1 MSYDKQKKITMTP
14 LKRFY
19 NLLELDKKDV
29 YQIFFYA
36 IFAGLISLSL
46 PLGIQA
52 IINFI
57 QSGRVSASWI
67 VLIILVIF
75 GVALVGILSLMQLR
89 ITENLQQK
97 IFVRA
102 SFEFAARL
110 PKIKMEQLYNSYP
123 PELANRFFDT
133 MTIQKGTSKLLIDFS
148 AALLQIAFG
157 VILLSLYHPYFIIF
171 GVLLF
176 FLLYFIFRFSFKSGL
191 ETSLKESKF
200 KYKVAGWLQEL
211 ARNNYSFKNDLHY
224 NFGLQKNNNIVSE
237 YLNYREKHF
246 SVIKRQFTQLI
257 LFKILITGGL
267 LSIGGFLVLSQQM
280 NIGQFV
286 AAEIIILLVITSV
299 EKIII
304 GLETFYD
311 VLTSIEKIGQVTDM
325 ELEEDTA
332 FSSDTCY
339 ANISLEIENL
349 TFKFP
354 DSNKEILS
362 ALSLKIEQGEKIAIE
377 GPNSSGKT
385 TLIRILSG
393 LLQPTSGTFYIND
406 DTYRKINLKQY
417 RSQIGGIIHGE
428 TPFEGTLLENI
439 TFNDNSITTE
449 NLKWAI
455 EGVQLSSF
463 VKTLPKGL
471 ETHIFPEG
479 KQLSSSD
486 AEKVLLARSIIHK
499 PKILFYEDPTDM
511 MDIKVANEIIDFLTS
526 EKNNWTI
533 IVSSKNPYWKTKC
546 SRIITMENG
555 TIQLD
560 LKNK

>member
-1 MSYDKQKKITMTP
+1 
-14 LKRFY
+14 
-19 NLLELDKKDV
+19 
-29 YQIFFYA
+29 
-36 IFAGLISLSL
+36 
-46 PLGIQA
+46 
-52 IINFI
+52 
-57 QSGRVSASWI
+57 
-67 VLIILVIF
+67 
-75 GVALVGILSLMQLR
+75 
-89 ITENLQQK
+89 
-97 IFVRA
+97 
-102 SFEFAARL
+102 
-110 PKIKMEQLYNSYP
+110 
-123 PELANRFFDT
+123 
-133 MTIQKGTSKLLIDFS
+133 
-148 AALLQIAFG
+148 
-157 VILLSLYHPYFIIF
+157 
-171 GVLLF
+171 
-176 FLLYFIFRFSFKSGL
+176 L

-224 NFGLQKNNNIVSE
+224 NFGLQKNNNIAAA

-246 SVIKRQFTQLI
+246 NVIQRQFTQLI
-257 LFKILITGGL
+257 IFKILITGGL
-267 LSIGGFLVLSQQM
+267 LSIGGFLVLSEQM

-362 ALSLKIEQGEKIAIE
+362 DLSLKIEQGEKIAIE
-377 GPNSSGKT
+377 GPNGSGKT

-455 EGVQLSSF
+455 EGVQLSNF

-511 MDIKVANEIIDFLTS
+511 MDIKIANEIIDFLTS
-526 EKNNWTI
+526 EKYNWTI

>member
-1 MSYDKQKKITMTP
+1 MTP

-29 YQIFFYA
+29 LQIFFYA

-67 VLIILVIF
+67 ILTIIVVA

-97 IFVRA
+97 IFVRS

-110 PKIKMEQLYNSYP
+110 PKIKFDALYSTYP

-133 MTIQKGTSKLLIDFS
+133 LTIQKGTSKLLIDFS

-157 VILLSLYHPYFIIF
+157 LILLSLYHPFFIVF
-171 GVLLF
+171 GIMLF
-176 FLLYFIFRFSFKSGL
+176 FLLYFIFKFSYTTGL

-200 KYKVAGWLQEL
+200 KYKVAGWLQEV
-211 ARNNYSFKNDLHY
+211 ARNNFSFRNQLNYDYALHKNDLLV
-224 NFGLQKNNNIVSE
+224 ND

-246 SVIKRQFTQLI
+246 NIIKNQFIQLI
-257 LFKILITGGL
+257 LFKVLITASL
-267 LSIGGFLVLSQQM
+267 LAIGGYLVLSQEM

-311 VLTSIEKIGQVTDM
+311 VLTSVEKIGQVTDM
-325 ELEEDTA
+325 DLEEEAYESYDN
-332 FSSDTCY
+332 CY
-339 ANISLEIENL
+339 TNISLETENL
-349 TFKFP
+349 IFKFP
-354 DSNKEILS
+354 EAEQNTLRRI
-362 ALSLKIEQGEKIAIE
+362 SLKIEQGERIFIDGKN
-377 GPNSSGKT
+377 GSGKT

-393 LLQPTSGTFYIND
+393 LLQPTTGSFYIND
-406 DTYRKINLKQY
+406 DTFKKINLKQY
-417 RSQIGGIIHGE
+417 RSQIGSIIYGE
-428 TPFEGTLLENI
+428 TLFEGSILDNI
-439 TFNDNSITTE
+439 TFKDAAITTE
-449 NLKWAI
+449 DLKWAI
-455 EGVQLSSF
+455 HGVQLTNHIKS
-463 VKTLPKGL
+463 LPKGL
-471 ETHIFPEG
+471 DTIVFPEG
-479 KQLSSSD
+479 KQLSSSNSQ
-486 AEKVLLARSIIHK
+486 KILLARSIIHK
-499 PKILFYEDPTDM
+499 PKILFYEDPTDT
-511 MDIKVANEIIDFLTS
+511 MDESTANEIIDFITS
-526 EKNNWTI
+526 EEHTWTI
-533 IVSSKNPYWKTKC
+533 IVSSKNPYWRTK
-546 SRIITMENG
+546 SNRIITMQDG
-555 TIQLD
+555 KILLD
-560 LKNK
+560 SKN